1 MAPEPSVR
9 SRRHRSQTRGQS
21 RPRHPEPNSP
31 FCEPSHRRLQ
41 HDPMRHHSSPTRG
54 RADPTDVNSRE
65 RQKQRKQARSKS
77 RPAPGTRDSRDRPSI
92 KRARVRFSM
101 IELGSAAE
109 TLTTKGTCSGFLRK
123 QADNEPGAWNQYY
136 FVVKP
141 LTYLFYYN
149 SKDDETPRGII
160 DLEYLTDIKRNA
172 DCLQRAVGGG
182 DNCFRVSGK
191 LPPLTAEQIASGDAP
206 KMRPLYLDT
215 EDDDKAKEWMN
226 AIRNHRFSLKK
237 DEHFFKMMHQL
248 RDANL
253 RISQLEETQQ
263 REAERKRFLRI
274 KAKTLL
280 QKMRA
285 IDSGN
290 MDEMPE
296 AEIDLDDIADDM
308 LAMLE
313 GMEDVLVNL
322 QMKLDQLTQ
331 MKSDKAATTSSRRG
345 FTQVLQRAV
354 SRRDNTSLL
363 EIPEHEEEE
372 TLAAI
377 RSRRQR
383 NPADQLA
390 VIKEKPSEKLR
401 EKPQVKVQ
409 EKPLAKVQEKPLAKV
424 QEKPQA
430 KVQEKPQV
438 KVQEKPQVKPQ
449 EQPREKI
456 KEIAQEQPRDK
467 IKEKPLEELPAS
479 VDNVSD
485 VLAMWKAKKKKSSSS
500 TKQPAAEDGD
510 SSRKNSKYQS
520 VRGAMVA
527 PETGSARKHTAIQKS
542 RDGESLSE
550 EDTASL
556 YSTEDGESGEK
567 LPPGWTKHESR
578 GYPGTYYY
586 ANEDGKVS
594 WDVPTDDM
602 ASNDRGKKDHSDDR
616 HSDDHHNSDRCD
628 HSDLDDDA
636 NEDYGHHIGHNDP
649 EEDEVDICPD
659 TSVDTSSEYLSETEA
674 DEETAGGTT
683 SAAYRKQKPKPKSA
697 WAFKLPKLLPTTTTN
712 MQTAAPEVP
721 ASVSPIRH
729 GANHHEF

>member
-21 RPRHPEPNSP
+21 RPRHPEPHSP
-31 FCEPSHRRLQ
+31 LQRRPQ
-41 HDPMRHHSSPTRG
+41 HDPVRHHSSPMRD
-54 RADPTDVNSRE
+54 RADPTDVCLRE

-77 RPAPGTRDSRDRPSI
+77 RPASGNRDSRGRISV
-92 KRARVRFSM
+92 KRTRVRFSM
-101 IELGSAAE
+101 IELDSTAE

-123 QADNEPGAWNQYY
+123 QAGNEPGAWNQYY

-141 LTYLFYYN
+141 LTYLFYYK

-160 DLEYLTDIKRNA
+160 DLEYLTDVKRNI

-182 DNCFRVSGK
+182 NNCFRVSGK
-191 LPPLTAEQIASGDAP
+191 LPPLTAEQIASGNAP

-215 EDDDKAKEWMN
+215 EDDDKAKQWMN
-226 AIRNHRFSLKK
+226 ALRNHRFSLKK
-237 DEHFFKMMHQL
+237 DEHFFTMMHEL
-248 RDANL
+248 RDAKL
-253 RISQLEETQQ
+253 QILQLEETQQ

-290 MDEMPE
+290 ADEMPE
-296 AEIDLDDIADDM
+296 AEIDLDDTADDM

-331 MKSDKAATTSSRRG
+331 MKSDKTATTSSRRG
-345 FTQVLQRAV
+345 CFTQVLQRAV
-354 SRRDNTSLL
+354 TRRDNTNIM

-372 TLAAI
+372 TFAAI
-377 RSRRQR
+377 RSRRQH
-383 NPADQLA
+383 NLVDQPA
-390 VIKEKPSEKLR
+390 VIKEKPSEKVR

-409 EKPLAKVQEKPLAKV
+409 EKPE
-424 QEKPQA
+424 
-430 KVQEKPQV
+430 V
-438 KVQEKPQVKPQ
+438 KTQ

-456 KEIAQEQPRDK
+456 KEIPQELPRKK

-479 VDNVSD
+479 LDNVSD
-485 VLAMWKAKKKKSSSS
+485 VLAMWKAKKKKSSTSI
-500 TKQPAAEDGD
+500 KQPAAEDIVDGD
-510 SSRKNSKYQS
+510 SSRKDSKYRS
-520 VRGAMVA
+520 VRDATVA
-527 PETGSARKHTAIQKS
+527 SETGSVRKHAAIQKS
-542 RDGESLSE
+542 RDGERLSE

-556 YSTEDGESGEK
+556 YSTEDRESGEK

-578 GYPGTYYY
+578 GYPGIYYY

-602 ASNDRGKKDHSDDR
+602 ASNDHGKKDHSDDC
-616 HSDDHHNSDRCD
+616 HNDDHHNSDRYD

-636 NEDYGHHIGHNDP
+636 NEDNGHHIGHNDLQV
-649 EEDEVDICPD
+649 DEAD
-659 TSVDTSSEYLSETEA
+659 TSVDTSTEYLSKIET

-683 SAAYRKQKPKPKSA
+683 SAAYRKPKPKSA
-697 WAFKLPKLLPTTTTN
+697 WAFKPPKLLPTTTTTN
-712 MQTAAPEVP
+712 TQTAAPVEV
-721 ASVSPIRH
+721 SRVFVSHPS
-729 GANHHEF
+729 